1 MFEEKYVLIW
11 MKQVKRDIGPI
22 QSNIE
27 FLYLNYLIE
36 KYYPQKKKAFPKK
49 FSPKITLHNLRGYF
63 SKKIH

>member
-1 MFEEKYVLIW
+1 
-11 MKQVKRDIGPI
+11 MKQVKRDIGPTLYIAEVIFI

-63 SKKIH
+63 NKKIH